1 MFNFSDPDAAS
12 TALPQPWRRRLR
24 EVWRSAG
31 WPCRDTVELELLA
44 AGLLE
49 RLLDGQ
55 GRETVRLS
63 DAGVRALAGSVAAH
77 RRAQGAHEA
86 LVRRIAREMQ
96 RDGRLVWCGLGL
108 RADCAAGLVGLPQ
121 AARSAAAQPD
131 VGGSGLFDV
140 ATDPGADG
148 RDAMPR
154 DDHGPFAAQAAPQW
168 VTAVPDVYSIRH
180 TTREAWVEP
189 IVHEIKVSR
198 ADLLSDL
205 RQPRKGAAYLA
216 LSSQCWYV
224 LAEGIGQADEIPPA
238 FGVMVASARACATE
252 AASAGGFDGALQV
265 LRPAPRRAH
274 RIDFATWMALAR
286 ATPEPVMD
294 SQSSP
299 QSGFGCPA

>member
-1 MFNFSDPDAAS
+1 MNDDRSGAPAS
-12 TALPQPWRRRLR
+12 TSLPQAWRRRLR
-24 EVWRSAG
+24 AVWRSAG

-49 RLLDGQ
+49 RLLDEQ

-63 DAGVRALAGSVAAH
+63 DAGVRALAGAVAAR
-77 RRAQGAHEA
+77 RRAQSAHEA
-86 LVRRIAREMQ
+86 LVTRIAREMQ

-108 RADCAAGLVGLPQ
+108 RAHCAWGLAFLPHI
-121 AARSAAAQPD
+121 SEGDSPKVD
-131 VGGSGLFDV
+131 VGSTGLFDIEP
-140 ATDPGADG
+140 DPGARIADVAPRGDDG
-148 RDAMPR
+148 PVVAR
-154 DDHGPFAAQAAPQW
+154 AAPQW
-168 VTAVPDVYSIRH
+168 VMAVPDVYSIRH

-238 FGVMVASARACATE
+238 FGVMVASARACATD

-274 RIDFATWMALAR
+274 RIDFATWMVLAR
-286 ATPEPVMD
+286 ATPEPVAAD
-294 SQSSP
+294 EGPFQ
-299 QSGFGCPA
+299 GVF

>member
-1 MFNFSDPDAAS
+1 VFDFSDPDAAS
-12 TALPQPWRRRLR
+12 TSLPQAWRRRLR
-24 EVWRSAG
+24 AVWRSVG

-49 RLLDGQ
+49 RLLDDE

-63 DAGVRALAGSVAAH
+63 DAGVRALAGAVAVR

-86 LVRRIAREMQ
+86 LVMHVARAMQ

-108 RADCAAGLVGLPQ
+108 RANCACELSFLPHILE
-121 AARSAAAQPD
+121 RDSPETD
-131 VGGSGLFDV
+131 VGSVGLFDI
-140 ATDPGADG
+140 DPHP
-148 RDAMPR
+148 DAHTAHAAPR
-154 DDHGPFAAQAAPQW
+154 GDCPVAAQAVPQW
-168 VTAVPDVYSIRH
+168 VMAVPDVYSIRQ

-189 IVHEIKVSR
+189 VVHEIKVSR

-224 LAEGIGQADEIPPA
+224 LAEGIGRADEIPPA
-238 FGVMVASARACATE
+238 FGVMVASAQTDVGE
-252 AASAGGFDGALQV
+252 AAGDASFDGELQV

-286 ATPEPVMD
+286 ATPEPAMD
-294 SQSSP
+294 SESPP

>member
-12 TALPQPWRRRLR
+12 TALPQAWRRRLR
-24 EVWRSAG
+24 AVWRSAG

-49 RLLDGQ
+49 RLLDDQ

-63 DAGVRALAGSVAAH
+63 DAGVRALAAAVAVR

-86 LVRRIAREMQ
+86 LVRRVAREMQ
-96 RDGRLVWCGLGL
+96 RDGRLVWRGLVL
-108 RADCAAGLVGLPQ
+108 RADCT
-121 AARSAAAQPD
+121 
-131 VGGSGLFDV
+131 SGLGCLTHVPQKAYIEKEIGRKALFDIEP
-140 ATDPGADG
+140 DPGAHTAPRGDDG
-148 RDAMPR
+148 PVV
-154 DDHGPFAAQAAPQW
+154 AQAPPQW
-168 VTAVPDVYSIRH
+168 VMAVPDVYSIRH

-189 IVHEIKVSR
+189 VVHEIKVSR

-224 LAEGIGQADEIPPA
+224 LAEGIGRADEIPPA

-252 AASAGGFDGALQV
+252 AERDAGFDGQLQV

-274 RIDFATWMALAR
+274 RIDFATWMVLAR
-286 ATPEPVMD
+286 ATPEPVAPD
-294 SQSSP
+294 EGPSQ
-299 QSGFGCPA
+299 GVF